1 MSFFVCLWWDVCLR
15 LEFLWPSV
23 SAKRESL
30 LSLVPANVQEAHLA
44 WLGEKGLALLA
55 VSVQQ
60 ERKSRG
66 SQRKGRWC
74 LDKSKASF
82 HVIQKSR

>member
-1 MSFFVCLWWDVCLR
+1 M
-15 LEFLWPSV
+15 
-23 SAKRESL
+23 
-30 LSLVPANVQEAHLA
+30 
-44 WLGEKGLALLA
+44 LA

-82 HVIQKSR
+82 HVIQKSRSQVCMASLLQVLVSRSPRVPVRMEI